1 MNIDKR
7 GECSRKQM
15 FGLMQARECLFV
27 APCPTHQSG
36 SFGSDSADSGVCRR
50 HHRART
56 AIPPQAFILAA
67 ETHSHPF
74 GVPPPLHWHVLAR
87 SVPPATPKYTLP
99 AFSRAPPSFLRIS
112 CAQPPAFAHIY
123 PCVSSRRTCEV
134 HLALSPLAYLPARGG
149 PSTSPISYSWQAV
162 QARCV
167 RGCRNSSPALLS
179 AVHVTLVTAPV
190 PQHCVVLLTPQAF
203 EPHTPQT
210 LPRTPPRAPKPAGLS
225 LAFAHIPRAQLP
237 APAHDLRR
245 TSTHTLPH
253 PRALGHR
260 VSKSGRVRG
269 SPRSSFTSRR
279 ACDVT
284 HDPDIPVRA
293 QHVLQHH
300 PLPRNARPRDAHAP
314 RV

>member
-1 MNIDKR
+1 MPV
-7 GECSRKQM
+7 C
-15 FGLMQARECLFV
+15 
-27 APCPTHQSG
+27 CPLPSTCHATCAG
-36 SFGSDSADSGVCRR
+36 SFGGSTRPTQSCRLVVVAHALPTSGIHSRR
-50 HHRART
+50 GDT
-56 AIPPQAFILAA
+56 FPSFW
-67 ETHSHPF
+67 HPS
-74 GVPPPLHWHVLAR
+74 PATLTRPR
-87 SVPPATPKYTLP
+87 MVPPATPKYALP
-99 AFSRAPPSFLRIS
+99 AFSRPPPLIPSHILCTAPCLCPHLSLCVISPHLRS
-112 CAQPPAFAHIY
+112 
-123 PCVSSRRTCEV
+123 SSRPFSPCICTHAWWSL
-134 HLALSPLAYLPARGG
+134 HLSNLLF
-149 PSTSPISYSWQAV
+149 YSWRAV
-162 QARCV
+162 QARRV
-167 RGCRNSSPALLS
+167 RGCTNNSPALLS
-179 AVHVTLVTAPV
+179 AVYVTLVTVPV

-284 HDPDIPVRA
+284 HDPDIPIRT
-293 QHVLQHH
+293 QLVLQHH
-300 PLPRNARPRDAHAP
+300 PLPRNACPRDAHAP